1 MGLETQN
8 ATEWGTPDCVGRT
21 AIDYEERPS
30 LSHFMTTK
38 VLSAFSMARISLLF
52 SGVALSAINRL
63 VIACCT
69 SLIRCS
75 NRELSVSDM
84 AAL

>member
-1 MGLETQN
+1 MGH
-8 ATEWGTPDCVGRT
+8 PDWLGHT

-30 LSHFMTTK
+30 LSHFITCK

-52 SGVALSAINRL
+52 SGVALSAINRF
-63 VIACCT
+63 VIASRA
-69 SLIRCS
+69 SLIRFS